1 MTNPRS
7 QHPPKRTSSTS
18 AQRAGARS
26 NASSSRSASTRT
38 HSSGKPRSSSSSAAS
53 RTERSA
59 ARAERSATRTD
70 RSSARTS
77 QRPNRSTHTSS
88 SPRTQT
94 RAATSAT
101 AHREAS
107 KSTTEKSRE
116 QRTTDRQSALT
127 RAKSAATTEHKSSS
141 TSSRQRTMTRETV
154 KRASTAPTSG
164 NNPRVKTGGASHSRK
179 KDEKQN
185 PRVATAS
192 VMSGGA
198 AAKQLPKGWV
208 LPQAKEKK
216 KHPVRNAILAVLA
229 IFIVLAGVMGFSAY
243 NQFKEIKTDINTIT
257 SNVKSASS
265 SLKSGEYE
273 KCATSMRST
282 ASNLDSIKEALNSPA
297 FTFFS
302 FLPVVGHDI
311 NNAKIVLD
319 NASIILDECVVP
331 ACEGLATGAT
341 GGFITSDKTINYS
354 AINAVIDPI
363 KNNATKVS
371 GAVATIRKACDFNL
385 PQIAEKVDPVKDKLD
400 SVQNVID
407 VVGKYAP
414 QVQSMLGSNGD
425 RKYLLVAQ
433 NTAEMRS
440 TGGFPGSTGTIGFQ
454 GGKIK
459 LGTFASGKEMI
470 GDRPADCPVTDLD
483 NAIYPLGVKYTM
495 DTGYDAHFPN
505 SAKVW
510 VGAYAN
516 KVNDTVDGIISISP
530 SMVQSVLKICGEITL
545 EDGTT
550 LNGDNATKVLQH
562 DIYWKYLSGKPTSA
576 DNDTADAL
584 FASAAKKSFDKLFS
598 KLNTSTLL
606 KLVKTLPDAIDNR
619 EFLIYMV
626 DENEQKAVEELGC
639 SGSLSVDSSKNKLG
653 IFCGVRSSCKL
664 GWWLDK
670 SFDIQKTG
678 DTTYHVTATFGNTIT
693 SSEVSTGGTYIL
705 GLPADGELGNILP
718 WIYIFAPSGGSIS
731 NMQVNSK
738 SYGAEY
744 TEENRQLIYLEKVNL
759 PAQSTATVTFDLTVP
774 AGTSE
779 TLEVETN
786 PVLTKYR

>member
-7 QHPPKRTSSTS
+7 QHPPRRTSSTP
-18 AQRAGARS
+18 AQKAGSRS
-26 NASSSRSASTRT
+26 NSGSKKPSSTRPN
-38 HSSGKPRSSSSSAAS
+38 SSGKPRSVSSSAAS

-59 ARAERSATRTD
+59 TRTD
-70 RSSARTS
+70 RSAARAS
-77 QRPNRSTHTSS
+77 QRPIRSTHTSS
-88 SPRTQT
+88 SPRSQKRSASADANAHRVAPKTPIETARVSPSTQRRVAPSKAKT
-94 RAATSAT
+94 TTMTGHKTGSSSAKQRAT
-101 AHREAS
+101 AH
-107 KSTTEKSRE
+107 
-116 QRTTDRQSALT
+116 
-127 RAKSAATTEHKSSS
+127 
-141 TSSRQRTMTRETV
+141 ETV
-154 KRASTAPTSG
+154 KSASSATSIG
-164 NNPRVKTGGASHSRK
+164 NNPRIKSSAPAHSRANNGK
-179 KDEKQN
+179 HN

-192 VMSGGA
+192 VISNTA
-198 AAKQLPKGWV
+198 VAKQLPKEWAI
-208 LPQAKEKK
+208 PQANGKK
-216 KHPVRNAILAVLA
+216 KHKVRNAVLAILA
-229 IFIVLAGVMGFSAY
+229 IFIVLVGVMGFFAY
-243 NQFKEIKTDINTIT
+243 NQIKEIKTDINTIT

-282 ASNLDSIKEALNSPA
+282 ASNLESIQETLNSPVL
-297 FTFFS
+297 TFFS
-302 FLPVVGHDI
+302 FMPVVGHDI
-311 NNAKIVLD
+311 NNAKIVLE
-319 NASIILDECVVP
+319 NASVIMDDCVVP

-363 KNNATKVS
+363 KNNSTKVS
-371 GAVATIRKACDFNL
+371 SAVATIRKSCDFNL
-385 PQIAEKVDPVKDKLD
+385 SQIAEKVDPVKDKLD
-400 SVQNVID
+400 TVQNVID

-440 TGGFPGSTGTIGFQ
+440 TGGYPGSTGTIKFE

-459 LGTFASGKEMI
+459 LGDFASGKTMI
-470 GDRPADCPVTDLD
+470 GDRPSSCPATDLD
-483 NAIYPLGVKYTM
+483 NAIYPLGVKYAM

-505 SAKVW
+505 SAKIW

-516 KVNDTVDGIISISP
+516 KMNETVDGIISVSP

-584 FASAAKKSFDKLFS
+584 FASAAKKSFEKLFS
-598 KLNTSTLL
+598 NLNTSTLL
-606 KLVKTLPDAIDNR
+606 KLIKTLPDAIDNR
-619 EFLIYMV
+619 EFLLYMV
-626 DENEQKAVEELGC
+626 DGNEQKAVEELGC
-639 SGSLSVDSSKNKLG
+639 SGSLSAETSCDKLG
-653 IFCGVRSSCKL
+653 VFCGIRSACKL

-670 SFDIQKTG
+670 SFNVQKTG
-678 DTTYHVTATFGNTIT
+678 DTTYHVTATFGNALT
-693 SSEVSTGGTYIL
+693 SDEVSTGGTYIL

-759 PAQSTATVTFDLTVP
+759 PAQSTATVTFDVTVP

-786 PVLTKYR
+786 PVVTKYR